1 MSIRIGRRV
10 FAPRLW
16 AVLLTGAALGA
27 FVWLGYWQL
36 GRASEKQALIDAFI
50 AGNLTSVDATGLGFD
65 ELARYQHVRLRGSY
79 DAARQILLDNM
90 PSTTTGRPGF
100 RVLTPLERSDGKGW
114 VLVDRGWV
122 PLGATREQLPDVSVR
137 VGEREVS
144 GRLDRLPIPGVRLG
158 PAAAPGVS
166 GWPRV
171 LNFPVATDV
180 EAALGT
186 EVESRIVLLDP
197 DRPEGYERVWR
208 PSLGFGPERHLG
220 YAIQWFAAALAAA
233 VIFIALSLRKD
244 A

>member
-10 FAPRLW
+10 FVPRLW
-16 AVLLTGAALGA
+16 AVLLMAAALGA
-27 FVWLGYWQL
+27 FVSLGYWQL

-79 DAARQILLDNM
+79 DATRQILLDNM

-137 VGEREVS
+137 VAEREVS
-144 GRLDRLPIPGVRLG
+144 GRLDRLPVPGVRLG

-171 LNFPVATDV
+171 LNFPVEADV

>member
-1 MSIRIGRRV
+1 MSLRIGRRV

-16 AVLLTGAALGA
+16 GVLLTGAALTA
-27 FVWLGYWQL
+27 FVSLGYWQL
-36 GRASEKQALIDAFI
+36 GRASEKQALIDQFI

-79 DAARQILLDNM
+79 DATRQILLDNM
-90 PSTTTGRPGF
+90 PSTKTGRPGF
-100 RVLTPLERSDGKGW
+100 RVLTPLVRSDGRGR

-122 PLGATREQLPDVSVR
+122 PLGATRKQLPGVSV
-137 VGEREVS
+137 GTQEREVS

-158 PAAAPGVS
+158 PAAAPGAT

-171 LNFPVATDV
+171 LNFPVQGDI

-186 EVESRIVLLDP
+186 GVESRIVLLDP
-197 DRPEGYERVWR
+197 DRPDGYERVWR